1 MRSSAD
7 PAVCND
13 RLALAVSLAFAPIAL
28 LVDGTGVALRA
39 GGARAL
45 LLPFPPKWASLAL
58 GALPVEAGF
67 GMDLKQISYFMWVYE
82 ERSFSKAAAKA
93 NVVQSALSMQIR
105 RIEDEFGVQL
115 FTRLARGVEPTAA
128 GRKFYERCVPIARNF
143 ALARDELA
151 EASDLANISGEIR
164 VGLPGSFNRG
174 VLQNVLL
181 PFMSRYPDVNLAISE
196 AYTGTLIDWVR
207 EGSVDFALGV
217 RPSEEGG
224 LIQKLIYRDRV
235 VLMSGAPLNGV
246 TFQQPCDLFK
256 IGGLKLILPAQN
268 QSFGSLVKGYIDK
281 GQIRVAK
288 LIEINGTVG
297 AFELAR
303 HSDWGV
309 LTPFTALCRETQ
321 RSDLYIYPISN
332 PEIPFDL
339 YLVYDKRRPLNLAA
353 RQFVSAIQAELRVVD
368 QIWQNL
374 IDLHHLKA

>member
-1 MRSSAD
+1 
-7 PAVCND
+7 
-13 RLALAVSLAFAPIAL
+13 
-28 LVDGTGVALRA
+28 
-39 GGARAL
+39 
-45 LLPFPPKWASLAL
+45 
-58 GALPVEAGF
+58 
-67 GMDLKQISYFMWVYE
+67 MDLKQINYFMWVYE

-128 GRKFYERCVPIARNF
+128 GRKFYERCIPIARNF

-151 EASDLANISGEIR
+151 GASELANLSGEIR

-181 PFMSRYPDVNLAISE
+181 PFMSRHPDVHLTISE

-207 EGSVDFALGV
+207 EGHVDFALGV

-235 VLMSGAPLNGV
+235 VLMSGAPLNGA
-246 TFQQPCDLFK
+246 TFQPCDLFK
-256 IGGLKLILPAQN
+256 IEGLKLILPAQN

-281 GQIRVAK
+281 GQIKAAK
-288 LIEINGTVG
+288 RIEINGTVG

-309 LTPFTALCRETQ
+309 LTPFTALCRETE
-321 RSDLYIYPISN
+321 RPDLYIYPITN
-332 PEIPFDL
+332 PAIPFDL
-339 YLVYDKRRPLNLAA
+339 YLVYDKRRPLNVAA
-353 RQFVSAIQAELRVVD
+353 RQFVSAIQAELRAVD
-368 QIWQNL
+368 QIWQDL
-374 IDLHHLKA
+374 VDLHHLDA